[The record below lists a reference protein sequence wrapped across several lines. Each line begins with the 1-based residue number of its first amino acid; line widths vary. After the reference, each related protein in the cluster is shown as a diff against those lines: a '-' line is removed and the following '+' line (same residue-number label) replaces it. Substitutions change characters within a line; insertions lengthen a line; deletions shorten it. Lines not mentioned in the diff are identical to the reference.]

1 MSVRSDSFQS
11 SVVYKHHLW
20 CEFSTMIQAHRHPN
34 QRTPN
39 DVRQRVIAAV
49 LAGAD
54 MELAAR
60 MLSVKIWTVSA
71 GVTDVQNLVLL
82 I

>member
-1 MSVRSDSFQS
+1 
-11 SVVYKHHLW
+11 
-20 CEFSTMIQAHRHPN
+20 MIQAHRHPN

-39 DVRQRVIAAV
+39 DVRQRVIAVV

-60 MLSVKIWTVSA
+60 MLSVKIWTVGA
-71 GVTDVQNLVLL
+71 AVADIYLILL
-82 I
+82 M